1 MLDWAVMDEADR
13 RELYQQLDD
22 PETFKDLLARAE
34 ADPAIPDSIKYRR
47 RMTWNLKDRDVV
59 LVAVLGYWQGR
70 GLSELQRAA
79 LQALWEKETGQLAPA
94 PDPADSTG

>member
-1 MLDWAVMDEADR
+1 MDELDR
-13 RELYQQLDD
+13 RDMIQKIEN
-22 PETFKDLLARAE
+22 PEALQELLAGAE

-70 GLSELQRAA
+70 GISELQRDA
-79 LQALWEKETGQLAPA
+79 LHALWEKETGQLVPTETDDGDDATPG
-94 PDPADSTG
+94 TG